1 MTGTKERVWP
11 ECGTWSWVGQDSGR
25 GSRGGCSQL
34 RPCGTAPLLEAGDR
48 AEPVAGGES
57 GHRER
62 GQGSTNVSKFCC
74 PHSSL
79 TCAAEAAVLRPPP
92 GCRPTGPSPHGWQ
105 VTSRKD
111 PLGKALSIS
120 RVAPALPGRPSGAPR
135 SEDSQGLRRLL
146 RPGPA
151 LALGLSPAGSGWWLI
166 PSASL
171 PLWGRVQGHLIRAFP
186 EVSTL
191 LPLCRGTLLSL
202 KCISAQLLILDSCVC
217 LFAACLW
224 PDSPGSR
231 TMRAVSSAPWT
242 WPALRVQTP

>member
-62 GQGSTNVSKFCC
+62 GQGSTNVSKSCC

-151 LALGLSPAGSGWWLI
+151 LARACPLLGLGGGSSPLPHSPSG
-166 PSASL
+166 AEF
-171 PLWGRVQGHLIRAFP
+171 RVISSEP
-186 EVSTL
+186 
-191 LPLCRGTLLSL
+191 SL
-202 KCISAQLLILDSCVC
+202 K
-217 LFAACLW
+217 
-224 PDSPGSR
+224 
-231 TMRAVSSAPWT
+231 SAPFFRSVVE
-242 WPALRVQTP
+242 PCSPSNAFQLNF